1 MMNDHRQPTTNN
13 PQPTSCIFCR
23 ILERKIPA
31 TFAFEDES
39 CFAIEDI
46 NPQSPV
52 HLLVIPREHLVS
64 LKDAAADREGLLGHL
79 LAVAA
84 KLARE
89 RRIESDGYR
98 LVINTGPLGG
108 QSVFHLHVHVM
119 GGRMFHWPPG

>member
-1 MMNDHRQPTTNN
+1 MER
-13 PQPTSCIFCR
+13 CIFCR
-23 ILERKIPA
+23 ILARQTPAKIV
-31 TFAFEDES
+31 FEDDS
-39 CFAIEDI
+39 VFAVEDI

-98 LVINTGPLGG
+98 LVINTGALGG